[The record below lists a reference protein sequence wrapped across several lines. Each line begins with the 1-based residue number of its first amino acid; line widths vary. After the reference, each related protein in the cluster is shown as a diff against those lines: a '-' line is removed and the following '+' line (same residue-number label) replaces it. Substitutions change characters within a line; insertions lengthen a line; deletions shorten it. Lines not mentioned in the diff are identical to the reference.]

1 MTGRRGAAARKSI
14 HVLLSLGVAALVW
27 WLPVT
32 TAAVI
37 LAAATALALVI
48 EAARRA
54 SGRFDRAFHARLG
67 PMLRPAES
75 RRLTGAT
82 TLALGYTLTVVLLPG
97 LPALAGI
104 LFAGVADAV
113 AAVVGRRWGRHRYAG
128 GKSVEGSLAFLAVAA
143 AIAAGLGAGLVA
155 AVGVAVVVTII
166 EALTL
171 RIDDNLYLPLAGAVV
186 FSILAGV

>member
-1 MTGRRGAAARKSI
+1 MTGRRGEAARKSI

-27 WLPVT
+27 WLPAT

-54 SGRFDRAFHARLG
+54 SGRFDRAFHARFG
-67 PMLRPAES
+67 TMLRPAES

>member
-1 MTGRRGAAARKSI
+1 MTGRRGEAARKTI
-14 HVLLSLGVAALVW
+14 HILLSLGVAALVW
-27 WLPVT
+27 WLPA
-32 TAAVI
+32 TAASVI

-54 SGRFDRAFHARLG
+54 SGRFDSAFHARFG
-67 PMLRPAES
+67 TMLRPAES

-104 LFAGVADAV
+104 LLAGVADAV
-113 AAVVGRRWGRHRYAG
+113 AAVVGRRWGRHRFAG

-143 AIAAGLGAGLVA
+143 AIAGGLGAGLVA